1 MAKKYR
7 WLISLVALGLLV
19 AGCSLGGETADTCN
33 SGDNLFFDDFS
44 GAQSCGWREYN
55 QSGAVVSL
63 NEEAGV
69 LEINTSQPGQI
80 WWTNPGRD
88 FDDVVITTRA
98 TQVSGPDNNAYGIIC
113 RYQDE
118 NNFYVFLVSG
128 DGYYA
133 IGKYQTGTPQIIYL
147 TEKQEYIASDAI
159 LKGAATNELRASC
172 VGNELGLQ
180 VNGVPLLT
188 VTDPTFVRGDVG
200 VGVSTL
206 EPGTAVVQFDDFRV
220 LQP

>member
-1 MAKKYR
+1 MGCTKR
-7 WLISLVALGLLV
+7 MGLLLIGCLLLAGCALGSSDV
-19 AGCSLGGETADTCN
+19 DACDAGGA
-33 SGDNLFFDDFS
+33 LFFDDFS
-44 GAQSCGWREYN
+44 GQQRCGWREYN
-55 QSGAVVSL
+55 QSGAVAAIDQ
-63 NEEAGV
+63 EAGV
-69 LEINTSQPGQI
+69 LAISTSQPGQL

-88 FDDVVITTRA
+88 FDNVIITTRA
-98 TQVSGPDNNAYGIIC
+98 TQVSGPNNNALGVIC

-118 NNFYVFLVSG
+118 NNFYIFLISG

-147 TEKQEYIASDAI
+147 TENQEYIPSEAI
-159 LKGAATNELRASC
+159 QQGVATNEIRASC

-180 VNGVPLLT
+180 VNGVPLVT
-188 VTDPTFVRGDVG
+188 VVDPTFVRGDVG

-206 EPGTAVVQFDDFRV
+206 DPGTAVVQFDDFRV